1 MKAKSC
7 PFVYVLWH
15 DAEHPST
22 GEWIM
27 RADLDKSPSL
37 TVETGGFLVNRTRK
51 LLQVAVSVASRGAE
65 DEQYTGVM
73 NIPFGCVEKIIEF
86 PASGGS
92 KVTYQKRAK

>member
-1 MKAKSC
+1 MKRV

-37 TVETGGFLVNRTRK
+37 TVETGGFLVHRDRK
-51 LLQVAVSVASRGAE
+51 LVQVAVSVAARGTDA
-65 DEQYTGVM
+65 EQYTGVM
-73 NIPFGCVEKIIEF
+73 NIPWGCVEKIIEF

-92 KVTYQKRAK
+92 KVIYQKRAK